1 VSREGG
7 ETIAYLRRGG
17 KTPTVVWLGGF
28 KSDMS
33 GTKAEAL
40 AAWAD
45 VNNLA
50 FLRFDYFGHGASS
63 GDFRKG
69 TISRWRADSLAVI
82 DELTEGEL
90 VLVGSS
96 MGGWLALLA
105 ALARRERVKAM
116 LLLAPAVD
124 FTQTLLEVQLPDE
137 ARKLIA
143 EKGEWLWPSAY
154 DEEPYPIT
162 RTLLEDG
169 RKHCLFGT
177 QMDFAFPIRI
187 LQGMKD
193 PDVPWQ
199 HAVKL
204 AEQLH
209 GDVELTLIPN
219 GEHRLSTPVD
229 LARMIRVLEE
239 LLA

>member
-1 VSREGG
+1 VSREDG
-7 ETIAYLRRGG
+7 ETIAYLRRWG

-28 KSDMS
+28 KSDMF
-33 GTKAEAL
+33 GAKAQAL

-45 VNNLA
+45 PNDRA

-69 TISRWRADSLAVI
+69 TISRWRADTLAAI
-82 DELTEGEL
+82 DRLTDGDL

-105 ALARRERVKAM
+105 GQARAARIKAM

-124 FTQTLLEVQLPDE
+124 FTQTLLEKQLPDE
-137 ARKLIA
+137 ARKCIE
-143 EKGEWLWPSAY
+143 EKGEWLWPSGY

-162 RTLLEDG
+162 RALLEDG
-169 RKHCLFGT
+169 RKHLLFGT
-177 QMDFAFPIRI
+177 QMDLAVPIRI

-204 AEQLH
+204 AEQLK
-209 GDVELTLIPN
+209 GDVELTLIPQ
-219 GEHRLSTPVD
+219 GEHRLSTPAD

-239 LLA
+239 LLD